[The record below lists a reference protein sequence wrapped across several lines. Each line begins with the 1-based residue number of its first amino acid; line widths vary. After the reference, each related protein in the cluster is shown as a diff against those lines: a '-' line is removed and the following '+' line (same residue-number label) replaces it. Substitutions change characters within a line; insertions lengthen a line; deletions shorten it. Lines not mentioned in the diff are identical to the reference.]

1 MNVCLLILQNE
12 AELYRL
18 YVVGRASE
26 KPFSGNWYWRLL
38 DTNPYEEF
46 EDPSKPTRV
55 LMMAGMTGSGKSLMI
70 NNIVNFLYGVN
81 CEDSFRF
88 KLILENDELKD
99 RSDGTSSMADS
110 MTR

>member
-18 YVVGRASE
+18 YVVG
-26 KPFSGNWYWRLL
+26 NLQ
-38 DTNPYEEF
+38 EF

-70 NNIVNFLYGVN
+70 NNIVNFVYGVN

-110 MTR
+110 MTRYLLLSTVTGYKIIGEIS